1 MDINGLKDNISK
13 IIQDDKQELF
23 SISQYIYD
31 NPEMNFKEYKACK
44 VLTEYLEKSGF
55 NLTKNAGGLDTAFTA
70 EYCPTGI
77 KYPVIAI
84 LAEYDALSIGHA
96 CGHNIIATTA
106 VGAGMALKQVM
117 DQQNIKGTLR
127 VIGTPAEEGGG
138 GKIIMQKHGV
148 FDDVDSMFLLH
159 PTSGVTKIAGNC
171 RSSYKLIVE
180 YHGKAAHASSH
191 PDKGINAVD
200 AAHICYTALSCLR
213 QQVISGISIMP
224 LILNGGTE
232 NGLVPDYSKLVINI
246 RGFNL
251 KSMMDTVGKI
261 KNCAKAGAVATGCTV
276 DIKEIPGYY
285 GRVKSQIL
293 GNVCRKN
300 FELLGEPLMDGMVD
314 DNGGE
319 DFGNLNRVI
328 PGVMVYPTLLPEE
341 KISNHTE
348 RFKELANSP
357 KSRDVIILGSEVMA
371 YSALDLF
378 NDTSIIDAAKEE
390 LKELQKTF

>member
-1 MDINGLKDNISK
+1 MDINKLKEKISE
-13 IIQDDKQELF
+13 IIEENKGDLF
-23 SISQYIYD
+23 GISQYIFD
-31 NPEMNFKEYKACK
+31 NPEMCFEEYKASK
-44 VLTEYLEKSGF
+44 ILSEFLEKHGF
-55 NLTKNAGGLDTAFTA
+55 NLTRNAGGLDTAFVA
-70 EYCPTGI
+70 EYCPTGV

-84 LAEYDALSIGHA
+84 LGEYDALSIGHA

-117 DQQNIKGTLR
+117 EENHIEGTLR

-138 GKIIMQKHGV
+138 GKVIMQKQGV

-159 PTSGVTKIAGNC
+159 PTSGVSKIAGNC
-171 RSSYKLIVE
+171 RSSYKLFVE
-180 YHGKAAHASSH
+180 YHGKVAHASSH
-191 PDKGINAVD
+191 PEKGINAVD
-200 AAHICYTALSCLR
+200 AAHICYTAVSCLR
-213 QQVISGISIMP
+213 QQVKNDLSIMP

-232 NGLVPDYSKLVINI
+232 NGFIPDYSKLVINV
-246 RGFNL
+246 RAFDL
-251 KSMMDTVGKI
+251 KEMMNAVEKI
-261 KNCAKAGAVATGCTV
+261 KNCAKAGAIATGCEV
-276 DIKEIPGYY
+276 EIQDIPGYY
-285 GRVKSQIL
+285 GRVKSQVL
-293 GNVCRKN
+293 GDVCRKN
-300 FELLGEPLMDGMVD
+300 FELLEEPLMDGMVD

-348 RFKELANSP
+348 RFMNLANSP
-357 KSRDVIILGSEVMA
+357 KSREVIVLGSEVMA

-378 NDTSIIDAAKEE
+378 NDISIIDDAKEE

>member
-1 MDINGLKDNISK
+1 MDIDRLKNDIGK
-13 IIQDDKQELF
+13 IVGENKEELF

-44 VLTEYLEKSGF
+44 ILTEYLERQGF
-55 NLTKNAGGLDTAFTA
+55 NVKRNPAGLDTAFVA
-70 EYCPTGI
+70 ESCPTGV

-84 LAEYDALSIGHA
+84 LAEYDALTIGHA
-96 CGHNIIATTA
+96 CGHNLIATTA
-106 VGAGMALKQVM
+106 VGAGMALKKVM
-117 DQQNIKGTLR
+117 DENSIKGTLR
-127 VIGTPAEEGGG
+127 VVGTPAEEGGG

-148 FDDVDSMFLLH
+148 FDDVDSMIMLH
-159 PTSGVTKIAGNC
+159 PTSGVTKIAGDC
-171 RSSYKLIVE
+171 KSSYKMYVD

-191 PDKGINAVD
+191 PDLGINAVD

-213 QQVISGISIMP
+213 QQVTNDISIMP
-224 LILNGGTE
+224 LILDGGTE
-232 NGLVPDYSKLVINI
+232 NGFIPDHSKLVINV
-246 RGFNL
+246 RAFNL
-251 KSMMDTVGKI
+251 KNMMAAVAKV

-285 GRVKSQIL
+285 GRVKSWVL
-293 GNVCRKN
+293 GNICRKN
-300 FELLGEPLMDGMVD
+300 FEILGEPLMDGMVD

-348 RFKELANSP
+348 RFMALANSP

-378 NDTSIIDAAKEE
+378 NDTSIIDDAKKE